1 MTSGLDTRQSELIR
15 AMRFPLIVLVLFEHS
30 VGADLAPMR
39 WSLDGPNIF
48 HFTIKIIHRQ
58 NKPNTKIHL
67 EYKFPHRYRPN
78 KWLDIEIPYRHA
90 HPAIRVRITKTTY
103 SNSKGIIHHLFRF
116 IESSKFN
123 AKAQYSARFANFI
136 VSLKATILEF
146 NI

>member
-1 MTSGLDTRQSELIR
+1 MSKILKKTPVIISI
-15 AMRFPLIVLVLFEHS
+15 FY
-30 VGADLAPMR
+30 
-39 WSLDGPNIF
+39 NIF

-58 NKPNTKIHL
+58 NKSEAKIYF
-67 EYKFPHRYRPN
+67 EYKLPHRYRPN
-78 KWLDIEIPYRHA
+78 KRLDIEIPYRYTHI
-90 HPAIRVRITKTTY
+90 AIGVRITKTTY